1 VGFVRRP
8 ASNSALKRAR
18 LIHGEIMPIAGINVA
33 AVTPHR
39 KGREIDLAGSLDLI
53 DYLCDA
59 GVKGIALLGST
70 GEFLRFRFTDRVR
83 LLNMAVKRSRLPI
96 IAGVADAAFDG
107 TLELA
112 RAAIDAGSAAL
123 LVMPPYFFPYTQA
136 QVKEFYLRL
145 RAELNGAVPLLL
157 YNIPFFT
164 TRIDVETSLELLET
178 GQFAGIKD
186 SSGSFEAFER
196 FKALRERVPITVLVG
211 NDIIFTRARRAGAD
225 GGVSGCA
232 CAIPELM
239 LGLDCAIRDN
249 AEERIARLE
258 QMLKDFI
265 GWLDRFPV
273 PVGIKEATMVR
284 GLKVGPPAVPLPA
297 AEERLLAEYREW
309 FSGFL
314 KAVQREV
321 SPR

>member
-1 VGFVRRP
+1 MKISGV
-8 ASNSALKRAR
+8 
-18 LIHGEIMPIAGINVA
+18 NVA
-33 AVTPHR
+33 AITPQR
-39 KGREIDLAGSLDLI
+39 QGREIDLAGSLELI
-53 DYLCDA
+53 DYLGEA

-83 LLNMAVKRSRLPI
+83 LLNMAVKRSRVPI
-96 IAGVADAAFDG
+96 IAGVTDAALDG

-112 RAAIDAGSAAL
+112 RAAVDAGAAAL

-145 RAELNGAVPLLL
+145 AAELRGSVPILL

-164 TRIDVETSLELLET
+164 TRMEVETSVALLET
-178 GQFAGIKD
+178 GHFAGIKD

-196 FKALRERVPITVLVG
+196 FRALRERLPITVLVG
-211 NDIIFTRARRAGAD
+211 NDVIFTRARRAGAD

-239 LGLDCAIRDN
+239 LGLDCAIHNND
-249 AEERIARLE
+249 EERIARLE

-265 GWLDRFPV
+265 AWLDRFPV
-273 PVGIKEATMVR
+273 PVGIKEATAVR
-284 GLKVGPPAVPLPA
+284 GLKAGSPAVPLPHD
-297 AEERLLAEYREW
+297 EEKLVAEYREW

-314 KAVQREV
+314 KAVKQEV
-321 SPR
+321 SS

>member
-1 VGFVRRP
+1 
-8 ASNSALKRAR
+8 
-18 LIHGEIMPIAGINVA
+18 MQIAGINVA

-39 KGREIDLAGSLDLI
+39 HGREIDLAGSLDLI
-53 DYLCDA
+53 EYLCDA

-83 LLNMAVKRSRLPI
+83 LLNMAVKRSRVPI

-112 RAAIDAGSAAL
+112 RAAIDCGAAAL

-136 QVKEFYLRL
+136 QVKEYFLRL
-145 RAELNGAVPLLL
+145 SAEINGAIPVFL

-164 TRIDVETSLELLET
+164 TRIDVETSLALLET

-196 FKALRERVPITVLVG
+196 FKALRERVPITLLVG
-211 NDIIFTRARRAGAD
+211 NDIVFTRARRAGAD
-225 GGVSGCA
+225 GVVSGCA
-232 CAIPELM
+232 CAVPELM
-239 LGLDCAIRDN
+239 LGLDCAIREN
-249 AEERIARLE
+249 AEERITRLE
-258 QMLKDFI
+258 QMLKEFI

-273 PVGIKEATMVR
+273 PVGVKEATMAR
-284 GLKVGPPAVPLPA
+284 GLKVGPPAVPLPTD
-297 AEERLLAEYREW
+297 EERVLAEFREW

-314 KAVQREV
+314 KTVKQEV
-321 SPR
+321 SRA